1 MLTASRV
8 GALNKGRTVGRKRKE
23 PDLKRYSG
31 RLAARLRSLR
41 ERSGKTA
48 EEMADALKVPV
59 SSYYTYENH
68 TAIFPADLIPK
79 AAEVLGVSVRTLV
92 PQD

>member
-1 MLTASRV
+1 MPVVSKLS
-8 GALNKGRTVGRKRKE
+8 GPPKGRTVGRKRKE

-48 EEMADALKVPV
+48 EEMADALDIPP
-59 SSYYTYENH
+59 STYYAYENH
-68 TAIFPADLIPK
+68 NVAMPTDLIPQ
-79 AAEVLGVSVRTLV
+79 AAKVLGVKPRTLT
-92 PQD
+92 PEE

>member
-1 MLTASRV
+1 MRQASKLA
-8 GALNKGRTVGRKRKE
+8 ALPKGRTVGRKRKE

-48 EEMADALKVPV
+48 EEMADALKVPP
-59 SSYYTYENH
+59 STYYTYENH
-68 TAIFPADLIPK
+68 TAIFPADLIP
-79 AAEVLGVSVRTLV
+79 AAAKVLGVSVRTLV